1 MRIFAH
7 QLAAL
12 INEQQLRAVQEPLK
26 TKPPDRHWANQELK
40 RKASGCGE
48 PCGVC
53 VLWVQTTSG
62 DVCVSCP
69 GWAVLPASYLKVC
82 SYRREMPMKQELS
95 ALRMRQ
101 KLYENTMN
109 VVQCCF
115 RTSCLVCILL
125 EILFAAAAQT
135 CASPHAFL
143 PLPLLTEPE
152 ADPSTPRAYR
162 EYCRVGRDDSVR
174 RPLKARKRREKKEHH
189 PAETSKP

>member
-12 INEQQLRAVQEPLK
+12 VNELQLRAVQEPLR
-26 TKPPDRHWANQELK
+26 TKPPDRHRANQELK
-40 RKASGCGE
+40 RKALGCGE
-48 PCGVC
+48 PCRVC
-53 VLWVQTTSG
+53 VLWAQTPSG
-62 DVCVSCP
+62 DICAQD
-69 GWAVLPASYLKVC
+69 GQHLKVC

-115 RTSCLVCILL
+115 RTSCLLCILL

-162 EYCRVGRDDSVR
+162 EYCWVGRDDSVR
-174 RPLKARKRREKKEHH
+174 RPLKARKGREKKEHH